1 MQINA
6 STYETLFLLYIDN
19 ELSPKERLQVE
30 AWIADNP
37 AYALLMKELKA
48 TVVAPETMQFALKEH
63 LKKQEAEVS
72 SEEIEKDLSENW
84 NQEYTAIL
92 TEEMQSIPGLTA
104 PFKNSLKKETPS
116 KGIVLRPFSFN
127 QHKFTYTA
135 VAAML
140 MLFVGYK
147 QLTNTTQ
154 PKTLA
159 AITTNTNTASENT
172 IVPTAIKKDAA
183 LLPETKASQ
192 QPTVVVLA
200 QVIEPAN
207 VIASN
212 SNTLVNQPILV
223 VETEAKYEPTEANAS
238 SNNTSLLS
246 DKIINESTNA
256 SISSI
261 DSDDAFVKDAN
272 LPISYEV
279 IDTEDPNRS
288 IYIANFEIDGN
299 RLRGLKRKMNSLFK
313 NNKSDRNK

>member
-1 MQINA
+1 MQINE
-6 STYETLFLLYIDN
+6 STYETIFLLYIDN
-19 ELSPKERLQVE
+19 ELNPKERLQVE
-30 AWIADNP
+30 AWIAENP
-37 AYALLMKELKA
+37 AYALFMEELKA
-48 TVVAPETMQFALKEH
+48 TVLAPEKLSYSLKAN
-63 LKKQEAEVS
+63 LKKQNTDTILEV
-72 SEEIEKDLSENW
+72 IENDVEDWDPTYSNYLM
-84 NQEYTAIL
+84 Q
-92 TEEMQSIPGLTA
+92 EMQAIQGLSRK
-104 PFKNSLKKETPS
+104 FKNSLKKETAS
-116 KGIVLRPFSFN
+116 KGLLIKAFGFN
-127 QHKFTYTA
+127 QQKFTYTA
-135 VAAML
+135 AAALL

-154 PKTLA
+154 PNTLA

-172 IVPTAIKKDAA
+172 IVPSAIKKDAV
-183 LLPETKASQ
+183 LLPETKTSQ
-192 QPTVVVLA
+192 QPTVVGLV
-200 QVIEPAN
+200 QVMEPEN

-212 SNTLVNQPILV
+212 SKTLVNQPILV

-246 DKIINESTNA
+246 DKIINESTIA
-256 SISSI
+256 STNSI

-299 RLRGLKRKMNSLFK
+299 RLRGLKRKVNSLFK

>member
-6 STYETLFLLYIDN
+6 STYETIFLLYIDN
-19 ELSPKERLQVE
+19 ELNPKERLQVE
-30 AWIADNP
+30 AWIAENP
-37 AYALLMKELKA
+37 AYALFMEELKA
-48 TVVAPETMQFALKEH
+48 TVLAPEKLSYSLKAN
-63 LKKQEAEVS
+63 LKKQNTDTILEV
-72 SEEIEKDLSENW
+72 IENDVEDWDPTYSNYLM
-84 NQEYTAIL
+84 Q
-92 TEEMQSIPGLTA
+92 EMQAIQGLSRK
-104 PFKNSLKKETPS
+104 FKNSLKKETAS
-116 KGIVLRPFSFN
+116 KGLLIKAFGFN
-127 QHKFTYTA
+127 QNKFTYTA
-135 VAAML
+135 AAALL

-154 PKTLA
+154 PNTLA

-172 IVPTAIKKDAA
+172 IVPSAIKKDAV
-183 LLPETKASQ
+183 LLPETKTSQ
-192 QPTVVVLA
+192 QPTVVGLV
-200 QVIEPAN
+200 QVMEPEN

-238 SNNTSLLS
+238 SHNTSLLS
-246 DKIINESTNA
+246 DKIINESTIA
-256 SISSI
+256 STNSI

-299 RLRGLKRKMNSLFK
+299 RLRGLKRKVNSLFK

>member
-6 STYETLFLLYIDN
+6 STYETIFLLYIDN
-19 ELSPKERLQVE
+19 ELSQKESLEVE
-30 AWIADNP
+30 AWIAENP
-37 AYALLMKELKA
+37 AYALFMEELKA
-48 TVVAPETMQFALKEH
+48 TVLAPETMQFPLKAN
-63 LKKQEAEVS
+63 LKK
-72 SEEIEKDLSENW
+72 EEDATWSH
-84 NQEYTAIL
+84 EYVNML
-92 TEEMQSIPGLTA
+92 MEEMQAIPGLTA
-104 PFKNSLKKETPS
+104 DFKNSLKKETAS
-116 KGIVLRPFSFN
+116 KGILIKAFGFN
-127 QHKFTYTA
+127 QNKFTYTA
-135 VAAML
+135 AAALL

-172 IVPTAIKKDAA
+172 IVPTAIKKDAV
-183 LLPETKASQ
+183 LLPETKTNQ
-192 QPTVVVLA
+192 QTTVLALA

-207 VIASN
+207 EVVPNAN
-212 SNTLVNQPILV
+212 VLANQPILV
-223 VETEAKYEPTEANAS
+223 VETEAKYEPNEAITS

-256 SISSI
+256 STNSI
-261 DSDDAFVKDAN
+261 DSDDAFVKDVN
-272 LPISYEV
+272 LPVSYEV

-299 RLRGLKRKMNSLFK
+299 RFRGLKRKVNSLFK

>member
-6 STYETLFLLYIDN
+6 STYETIFLLYIDN
-19 ELSPKERLQVE
+19 ELNPKERLQVE
-30 AWIADNP
+30 AWIAENP
-37 AYALLMKELKA
+37 AYALFMEELKA
-48 TVVAPETMQFALKEH
+48 TVLAPEKLSYSLKAN
-63 LKKQEAEVS
+63 LKKQNTDTILEV
-72 SEEIEKDLSENW
+72 IENDVEDWDPTYSNYLM
-84 NQEYTAIL
+84 Q
-92 TEEMQSIPGLTA
+92 EMQAIQGLSRK
-104 PFKNSLKKETPS
+104 FKNSLKKETAS
-116 KGIVLRPFSFN
+116 KGLLIKAFGFN
-127 QHKFTYTA
+127 QNKFTYTA
-135 VAAML
+135 AAALL

-154 PKTLA
+154 PNTLA

-172 IVPTAIKKDAA
+172 IVPSAIKKDAV
-183 LLPETKASQ
+183 LLPETKTSQ
-192 QPTVVVLA
+192 QPTVVGLV
-200 QVIEPAN
+200 QVMEPEN

-212 SNTLVNQPILV
+212 SKTLVNQPILV

-256 SISSI
+256 STNSI
-261 DSDDAFVKDAN
+261 DSDDAFVKESN
-272 LPISYEV
+272 LPVSYEV

-299 RLRGLKRKMNSLFK
+299 RLRGLKRKVNSLFK

>member
-6 STYETLFLLYIDN
+6 STYETIFLLYIDN
-19 ELSPKERLQVE
+19 ELNPKERLQVE
-30 AWIADNP
+30 AWIAENP
-37 AYALLMKELKA
+37 AYALFMEELKA
-48 TVVAPETMQFALKEH
+48 TVLAPEKLSYSLKAN
-63 LKKQEAEVS
+63 LKKQNTDTILEV
-72 SEEIEKDLSENW
+72 IENDVEDWDPTYSNYLM
-84 NQEYTAIL
+84 Q
-92 TEEMQSIPGLTA
+92 EMQAIQGLSRK
-104 PFKNSLKKETPS
+104 FKNSLKKETAS
-116 KGIVLRPFSFN
+116 KGLLIKAFGFN
-127 QHKFTYTA
+127 QQKFTYTA
-135 VAAML
+135 AAALL

-154 PKTLA
+154 PNTLA

-172 IVPTAIKKDAA
+172 IVPSAIKKDAV
-183 LLPETKASQ
+183 LLPETKTSQ
-192 QPTVVVLA
+192 QPTVVGLV
-200 QVIEPAN
+200 QVMEPEN

-212 SNTLVNQPILV
+212 SKTLVNQPILV

-246 DKIINESTNA
+246 DKIINESTIA
-256 SISSI
+256 STNSI

-299 RLRGLKRKMNSLFK
+299 RLRGLKRKVNSLFK